1 MGCPSARMDAYHIA
15 YTLIALLLATA
26 WFVRPRKP
34 PLQDDPEAPHAHWRI
49 MATTLNCAEAPSVR
63 TLFGDNQQN
72 GCVRAWLLRGAD
84 VYAVAVQEC
93 LCWDEL
99 REKILDH
106 LGEDYVI
113 VAHAAIGSQSSRG
126 RIGLAVLA
134 RRCDVDAGAI
144 YALGEKQLPLGAAA
158 TATKGSV
165 SLEVK
170 VGARTLCFLGAHL
183 PADAGG
189 LAQRS
194 LRNACAAALLGGEEA
209 VALQERCHVLLLG
222 DLNYRAVPSDLAHAR
237 DSTLKRVAAAR
248 RRPVPVTWAAATR
261 DDELSEDRRAGRAL
275 CGFREAPI
283 YVAPTFR
290 RVPGVA
296 LPGKDASADELCAA
310 YTLFKPE
317 AGAATVEEA
326 LAMAR
331 KTEAPPARAA
341 SAAGLRYTAWTDRV
355 LAASPPADEAAL
367 ELLAYDAPE
376 LFLRSDHRPARLRC
390 TLARRSHHGAPGPC
404 ASSSTSFAM
413 TRRAATMTPSTTGS
427 SPSSWATRERRRGM
441 SSRSAWAPRPPR
453 RRGPRGPSLSRGS
466 TRRAISSL
474 PWTPAPRS
482 SRSPSATGAG
492 ASGSRSC
499 GSGGLAACSRGACE
513 SRRISPMCCSKIR
526 CLVKHF
532 YIVVS
537 ETLARLAKPVK
548 QDLPEI

>member
-1 MGCPSARMDAYHIA
+1 MDAYHIA
-15 YTLIALLLATA
+15 YTLIALLLAMA

-283 YVAPTFR
+283 YFAPTFR

-296 LPGKDASADELCAA
+296 LPGKDASADELCAV

-376 LFLRSDHRPARLRC
+376 LFLRSDHRPVRLRC
-390 TLARRSHHGAPGPC
+390 TLARAPLAPWYAGAVRVKLDELC
-404 ASSSTSFAM
+404 YDASSGDDDAEHDRLVAELVGDARAPAWDVVSL
-413 TRRAATMTPSTTGS
+413 RLGAATASAP
-427 SPSSWATRERRRGM
+427 WAARAVSVEGEH
-441 SSRSAWAPRPPR
+441 APRHIIVA
-453 RRGPRGPSLSRGS
+453 LD
-466 TRRAISSL
+466 
-474 PWTPAPRS
+474 
-482 SRSPSATGAG
+482 AG
-492 ASGSRSC
+492 AALVALPERDW
-499 GSGGLAACSRGACE
+499 
-513 SRRISPMCCSKIR
+513 SRRFREP
-526 CLVKHF
+526 LVRF
-532 YIVVS
+532 GRTRGVLSGRMRIEAYFPDV
-537 ETLARLAKPVK
+537 L
-548 QDLPEI
+548 Q

>member
-1 MGCPSARMDAYHIA
+1 MDAYHIA

-34 PLQDDPEAPHAHWRI
+34 PLQDDPEAPHVHWRI

-63 TLFGDNQQN
+63 TLMGD
-72 GCVRAWLLRGAD
+72 GDTTALRAWLPRGAD

-93 LCWDEL
+93 LCWDDL

-106 LGEDYVI
+106 LGAAYII
-113 VAHAAIGSQSSRG
+113 VGHAAIGSQSLRG
-126 RIGLAVLA
+126 HIGLAVFA
-134 RRCDVDAGAI
+134 RRCDVDAGTI

-158 TATKGSV
+158 TATKGGV

-170 VGARTLCFLGAHL
+170 VGARTLRFLGAHL

-283 YVAPTFR
+283 YFAPTFR

-310 YTLFKPE
+310 YTMFKPE

-331 KTEAPPARAA
+331 KTEAPPAPAA
-341 SAAGLRYTAWTDRV
+341 SAAGLRYPAWTDRV

-376 LFLRSDHRPARLRC
+376 LFLRSDHRPVRLRC
-390 TLARRSHHGAPGPC
+390 TLARAPPASGYAGAVRVKLDELC
-404 ASSSTSFAM
+404 FDASSGDDDAEHDLFVASLVGAA
-413 TRRAATMTPSTTGS
+413 RAPAREGGIEKIGRAVEEANDAKNTAAKQRDRVSASLGTAT
-427 SPSSWATRERRRGM
+427 A
-441 SSRSAWAPRPPR
+441 SAPWSARAVSVEADRAPRHCVI
-453 RRGPRGPSLSRGS
+453 SL
-466 TRRAISSL
+466 
-474 PWTPAPRS
+474 
-482 SRSPSATGAG
+482 GAG
-492 ASGSRSC
+492 AALVALPERDW
-499 GSGGLAACSRGACE
+499 
-513 SRRISPMCCSKIR
+513 SRRFREP
-526 CLVKHF
+526 
-532 YIVVS
+532 VVRFGRNRGVLS
-537 ETLARLAKPVK
+537 GRMRVEAYFPDVL
-548 QDLPEI
+548 Q